1 MRELNITA
9 ARETLSDA
17 INEVHYA
24 NTRLLIRRH
33 GKALVA
39 VVPISDLTA
48 LEQLSQ
54 QAYDR
59 LIAEAWKTQGD
70 EPLASLEETLK
81 AKGLKTSP
89 ELPPVETKTT
99 ARPKTASKRK
109 AKTNAPK
116 AKRTRSKAR
125 AK

>member
-1 MRELNITA
+1 MRELNIAA
-9 ARETLSDA
+9 ARPLSDA
-17 INEVHYA
+17 INEIHYA
-24 NTRLLIRRH
+24 NTRLLIRH

-70 EPLASLEETLK
+70 EPAASLEETLK
-81 AKGLKTSP
+81 AKGIKTPP
-89 ELPPVETKTT
+89 ELPPAETKTT
-99 ARPKTASKRK
+99 ARPKAAPKRRAK
-109 AKTNAPK
+109 ADAPK